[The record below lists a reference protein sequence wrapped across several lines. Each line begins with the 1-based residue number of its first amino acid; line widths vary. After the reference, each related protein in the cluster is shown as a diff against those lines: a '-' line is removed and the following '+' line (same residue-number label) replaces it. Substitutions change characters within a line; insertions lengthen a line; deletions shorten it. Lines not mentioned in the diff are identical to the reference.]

1 MTQYAKKVAVCFY
14 NSPKTIVRKNHV
26 KVITKEVELYS
37 LEPKSESRKYARR
50 PLFSRV

>member
-1 MTQYAKKVAVCFY
+1 MTHYAKKVATCYY

-37 LEPKSESRKYARR
+37 LEPKNESRRYARK